1 MEAITAQDDSMAL
14 GARNAF
20 QEITDPAQRDRWLA
34 LPFTGCDGIPQT
46 GQAWVRS
53 GVLAATVVVPANTGL
68 ALEMLVKATTSGIMP
83 AERTFTHVRSFPAIE
98 ELSLSSGNRPG

>member
-1 MEAITAQDDSMAL
+1 MAM

-20 QEITDPAQRDRWLA
+20 QGITDPTQRDRWLA

-53 GVLAATVVVPANTGL
+53 GILAATVIVPANAGL
-68 ALEMLVKATTSGIMP
+68 ALEMLSNAITSGIMP
-83 AERTFTHVRSFPAIE
+83 AEQTFTDVRSYPALE
-98 ELSLSSGNRPG
+98 ELALTNARKHHG